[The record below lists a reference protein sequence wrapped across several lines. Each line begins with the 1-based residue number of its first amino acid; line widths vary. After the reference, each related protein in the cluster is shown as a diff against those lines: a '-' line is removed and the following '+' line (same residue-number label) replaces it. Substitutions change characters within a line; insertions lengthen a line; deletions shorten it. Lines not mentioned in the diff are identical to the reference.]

1 MVSGLFIAILIE
13 YLNSFISREKL
24 INMIIYRLE

>member
-1 MVSGLFIAILIE
+1 MLGGLFIAILIE
-13 YLNSFISREKL
+13 YLSSFISREQL